1 VLIAPFEWLYRKLGP
16 RYPKLFLAVEL
27 QAGFFVTAGTVV
39 LLGTYYD
46 ASFEEY
52 ALLMGIALLLTGV
65 SIAFGLFR
73 ILPRMDP
80 IRDWIAGKRSK
91 EETERAWESAVGL
104 PLALTRDEMLIPLV
118 GVVLPATA
126 AAVAIFGLP
135 WLGFFPLFA
144 AGVVAVIYGAILH
157 HLTLEIG
164 LRPVLIEINRAV
176 PPSLAN
182 RVAAVPLRIRL
193 LAVLPMINVITGLAV
208 AAIAGADSLGVA
220 VLAAIGV
227 ATTISLELT
236 ILLTRSIMQPLAD
249 LQRATDQVSE
259 GDFDAEVPVTTA
271 DEIGELAASFNGMV
285 TGLRERE
292 RIRQAFGTY
301 LDEEVAEHIL
311 SDGFD
316 EGGEAVDVSIL
327 FCDVKDFSSYAA
339 TAPAREVV
347 ACLNKLFE
355 VVVPAIAA
363 EGGHVDKFEGDGL
376 MAVFGAPQP
385 FPDHADRAVRAA
397 VEIDRLVNRE
407 GQGGIFELGVG
418 VNSGRVLA
426 GSVGGGGRLN
436 FSVIG
441 DAVNVASRVEAATRV
456 LGDDVLVTEATR
468 ERLGDGFDLVS
479 RGEHT
484 LRGIDRPIGL
494 YAMPSEPSE
503 SVLDPAGAVRAAA
516 RVYARVRGNRGEG

>member
-1 VLIAPFEWLYRKLGP
+1 MAPFEWLYRKLGS

-27 QAGFFVTAGTVV
+27 QAGFFVTAGTVI

-46 ASFEEY
+46 ASFEEH
-52 ALLMGIALLLTGV
+52 ALLMAIAIVLTGI
-65 SIAFGLFR
+65 SITFGLIR

-91 EETERAWESAVGL
+91 EETERAWEAAVGL
-104 PLALTRDEMLIPLV
+104 PLALTRDEMLIPLF

-144 AGVVAVIYGAILH
+144 AGIVAVTYGAILH

-193 LAVLPMINVITGLAV
+193 LAVLPMINVITGLTV
-208 AAIAGADSLGVA
+208 AALAGADSLGVA

-249 LQRATDQVSE
+249 LQEATDRVSD
-259 GDFDAEVPVTTA
+259 GDYDAEVPVTTA

-292 RIRQAFGTY
+292 RIRHAFGTY

-316 EGGEAVDVSIL
+316 EGGEAVEVSIL

-339 TAPAREVV
+339 TAPAADVV
-347 ACLNKLFE
+347 ACLNTLFE
-355 VVVPAIAA
+355 VVVPVIAA

-385 FPDHADRAVRAA
+385 FPDHAARAVRAA
-397 VEIDRLVNRE
+397 IEIDRLVNRE
-407 GQGGIFELGVG
+407 GQGGRFELGVG

-426 GSVGGGGRLN
+426 GSIGGGGRLN

-441 DAVNVASRVEAATRV
+441 DAVNVASRVEAATRI
-456 LGDDVLVTEATR
+456 LGDDVLITEATH
-468 ERLGDGFDLVS
+468 ELLEEDFGLTPC
-479 RGEHT
+479 GEHS
-484 LRGIDRPIGL
+484 LRGIERPVGL
-494 YAMPSEPSE
+494 YAIPSERDE
-503 SVLDPAGAVRAAA
+503 GGLDPAGAVRAAA

>member
-1 VLIAPFEWLYRKLGP
+1 MLIAPFEWLYRKLGS
-16 RYPKLFLAVEL
+16 RYPKLFLAMEL
-27 QAGFFVTAGTVV
+27 QAGFFVTAGTVL

-46 ASFEEY
+46 ATFEEY
-52 ALLMGIALLLTGV
+52 ALLMGIALLLTGI
-65 SIAFGLFR
+65 SIAFGLAR

-91 EETERAWESAVGL
+91 EETERAWEAAVGL
-104 PLALTRDEMLIPLV
+104 PLALTRDEMLIPLI

-144 AGVVAVIYGAILH
+144 AGIVAVTYGAILH
-157 HLTLEIG
+157 HLTLEVG
-164 LRPVLIEINRAV
+164 LRPVLIDINRAV
-176 PPSLAN
+176 TPRLAKC
-182 RVAAVPLRIRL
+182 VAAVPLRIRL
-193 LAVLPMINVITGLAV
+193 LAVLPMINVITGVTV
-208 AAIAGADSLGVA
+208 AALAGADSLGVA

-249 LQRATDQVSE
+249 LQKATDRVSE
-259 GDFDAEVPVTTA
+259 GDYEAEVPVTTG

-285 TGLRERE
+285 MGLRERE

-347 ACLNKLFE
+347 GCLNTLFE

-385 FPDHADRAVRAA
+385 FPDHAARAFRAA

-407 GQGGIFELGVG
+407 GQGGRFELGIG

-426 GSVGGGGRLN
+426 GSIGGGGRLN

-441 DAVNVASRVEAATRV
+441 DAVNVAARVEAATRI
-456 LGDDVLVTEATR
+456 LGDDVLVTEATY
-468 ERLGDGFDLVS
+468 ERLDEGFGLEP
-479 RGEHT
+479 RGEHS
-484 LRGIDRPIGL
+484 LRGIDRPVGL
-494 YAMPSEPSE
+494 YALPSEPVE
-503 SVLDPAGAVRAAA
+503 GGLDPGGAVRAAA